1 MKGLLQFKA
10 VLSCVSRTVAL
21 IVAGVWLS
29 MSGTYVWA
37 ADLANDPTRPL
48 MNITGIMENEV
59 QPLEEDTEKPLV
71 LQSVVTNGLLKRAV
85 INNQLLYIGQ
95 QIEGYELTRITS
107 YGAELMRDG
116 EGLSLKLFN
125 VNIRKNTNEE

>member
-1 MKGLLQFKA
+1 M
-10 VLSCVSRTVAL
+10 
-21 IVAGVWLS
+21 
-29 MSGTYVWA
+29 
-37 ADLANDPTRPL
+37 
-48 MNITGIMENEV
+48 
-59 QPLEEDTEKPLV
+59 
-71 LQSVVTNGLLKRAV
+71 TNGLLKRAV